1 MYRRG
6 LMGRPLHHAAL
17 CVRDVDASLRF
28 YRDGLGLDV
37 MMDHTFD
44 GDWPTLFD
52 ARSGTLRSVFLG
64 DASTPDAGVVELV
77 AFEGSVDDG
86 PPPGPPATGFFL
98 LSFFVSVDDTLARLE
113 DLGLGGPPRR
123 VVQPAPHG
131 AVAMATVR
139 DLDGVLVELIEAG
152 QAHQ

>member
-1 MYRRG
+1 
-6 LMGRPLHHAAL
+6 MGRSLHHAAL

-44 GDWPTLFD
+44 GDWPTLFA

-64 DASTPDAGVVELV
+64 DPATPDAGVVELV
-77 AFEGSVDDG
+77 AFDGGADD
-86 PPPGPPATGFFL
+86 GPPATGFFL
-98 LSFFVSVDDTLARLE
+98 LSFFVAVDDTLARLHE
-113 DLGLGGPPRR
+113 LGLGGPPRR
-123 VVQPAPHG
+123 VTQG

-139 DLDGVLVELIEAG
+139 DPDGVLVELIEAG
-152 QAHQ
+152 RAHQ

>member
-17 CVRDVDASLRF
+17 CVRDLAASLRF

-44 GDWPTLFD
+44 GDWPTLFE

-64 DASTPDAGVVELV
+64 DPAMLDAGVVELV
-77 AFEGSVDDG
+77 AFAGGVESG
-86 PPPGPPATGFFL
+86 PPPGAPATGFFL
-98 LSFFVSVDDTLARLE
+98 LSFFVAVDDTLARLRAL
-113 DLGLGGPPRR
+113 DVGGTPRR
-123 VVQPAPHG
+123 IEQRGPAGP
-131 AVAMATVR
+131 VAMATVR
-139 DLDGVLVELIEAG
+139 DPDGVLVELIEAG
-152 QAHQ
+152 RAHR